1 MKECPATSFQE
12 LILLLQNYWSAQGC
26 ILMQP
31 LDLEVG
37 AGTSHPITCLWAI
50 GPEPISAAYVQAS
63 RRPNDGRYGKNPNK
77 LQHFYQFQVI
87 IKPSPN
93 NIQDLYL
100 NSLYS
105 LGIDPK
111 INDIRFIEDNWAN
124 PTLGAW
130 GIGWEVWIN
139 GMEISQFTYFQQ
151 VACIE
156 CKPVMTEITYGL
168 ERLAMYLQHIDNI
181 YDIIWA
187 RDKNGNTTSTYGE
200 LFYQNEFEQSIYNFE
215 QADINLLLIWFN
227 QYEKEAERLL
237 NLENP
242 LPVPAYEL
250 LLKAAHSF
258 NLLESRKV
266 ISTTERQQYILR
278 IRKLTKMVMTVYYN
292 YRKKLGFPRCK
303 NNKNE

>member
-1 MKECPATSFQE
+1 MPVTFQE
-12 LILLLQNYWSAQGC
+12 IILLLQNFWSNQGC
-26 ILMQP
+26 LLIQP
-31 LDLEVG
+31 IDLEVG
-37 AGTSHPITCLWAI
+37 AGTSHPVTCLWAI
-50 GPEPISAAYVQAS
+50 GPEPVSAAYVQAS
-63 RRPNDGRYGKNPNK
+63 RRPNDGRYGKNPNR

-105 LGIDPK
+105 LGIDPQ
-111 INDIRFIEDNWAN
+111 INDIRFIEDNWEN

-130 GIGWEVWIN
+130 GMGWEVWIN
-139 GMEISQFTYFQQ
+139 GMEITQFTYFQQ

-156 CKPVMTEITYGL
+156 CKPVMIEITYGL
-168 ERLAMYLQHIDNI
+168 ERLAMYLQHKDNI
-181 YDIIWA
+181 YDIIWGI
-187 RDKNGNTTSTYGE
+187 DKNSNTASTYGE

-215 QADINLLLIWFN
+215 QADINLLLTLFN
-227 QYEKEAERLL
+227 QYEKEAKRLL

-242 LPVPAYEL
+242 LPIPAYEL

-258 NLLESRKV
+258 NLLEARKV

-278 IRKLTKMVMTVYYN
+278 IRKLTKMVMTIYYT
-292 YRKKLGFPRCK
+292 YRKNLGFPRCHI
-303 NNKNE
+303 NKHE

>member
-1 MKECPATSFQE
+1 MKESLATSFQE
-12 LILLLQNYWSAQGC
+12 IILLLQNYWSAQGC
-26 ILMQP
+26 LLIQP

-37 AGTSHPITCLWAI
+37 AGTSHPVTCLWAI
-50 GPEPISAAYVQAS
+50 GPEPVSAAYVQAS

-100 NSLYS
+100 NSLFS
-105 LGIDPK
+105 LGIDPQV
-111 INDIRFIEDNWAN
+111 NDIRFIEDNWAN

-139 GMEISQFTYFQQ
+139 GMEITQFTYFQQ

-187 RDKNGNTTSTYGE
+187 RDKNSNTTYTYGE
-200 LFYQNEFEQSIYNFE
+200 LFSQNEFEQSVYNFE

-266 ISTTERQQYILR
+266 ISTTERQEYILR

-303 NNKNE
+303 NN

>member
-1 MKECPATSFQE
+1 MKESLATSFQE
-12 LILLLQNYWSAQGC
+12 MILLLQNYWSAQGC
-26 ILMQP
+26 VLIQP

-37 AGTSHPITCLWAI
+37 AGTSHPVTCLWAI
-50 GPEPISAAYVQAS
+50 GPEPVSAAYVQAS

-105 LGIDPK
+105 LGIDPQ

-139 GMEISQFTYFQQ
+139 GMEITQFTYFQQ

-181 YDIIWA
+181 YDLIWA
-187 RDKNGNTTSTYGE
+187 RDKKSNTTYGE
-200 LFYQNEFEQSIYNFE
+200 LFYQNEFEQSVYNFE

-227 QYEKEAERLL
+227 QYEKEVERLL

-250 LLKAAHSF
+250 LLKAAHNF

-266 ISTTERQQYILR
+266 ISTTERQEYILR

-303 NNKNE
+303 KNTQYE